1 METRKLTDD
10 EIAQNFGAV
19 KPLFDKHDGNPE
31 AAKKEIRKAFAGKG
45 YPADL
50 QHIFYCAVDVLARI
64 LTESRKERHHMPEN
78 ETERRKEHLKELVDS
93 LDNERDILLIY
104 RSAKA
109 LTSKEVPHRAGK

>member
-10 EIAQNFGAV
+10 EIAQIFGTV

-64 LTESRKERHHMPEN
+64 PTEKQ
-78 ETERRKEHLKELVDS
+78 KG
-93 LDNERDILLIY
+93 
-104 RSAKA
+104 AA
-109 LTSKEVPHRAGK
+109 PHAGD

>member
-1 METRKLTDD
+1 
-10 EIAQNFGAV
+10 
-19 KPLFDKHDGNPE
+19 
-31 AAKKEIRKAFAGKG
+31 
-45 YPADL
+45 
-50 QHIFYCAVDVLARI
+50 
-64 LTESRKERHHMPEN
+64 MPEN